1 MKFGTE
7 VRMLREKLI
16 AEINAAKLPPVVV
29 ELILQNLLAEAHALA
44 EMQIKAEA
52 AQDTEEATDGK

>member
-7 VRMLREKLI
+7 VRALREKL
-16 AEINAAKLPPVVV
+16 INAAKLPPVVV
-29 ELILQNLLAEAHALA
+29 ELILQNLLAEAQALA

-52 AQDTEEATDGK
+52 AQETEEATDGK

>member
-7 VRMLREKLI
+7 VRALREKLI

-29 ELILQNLLAEAHALA
+29 ELILQNLLAEAHALT

-52 AQDTEEATDGK
+52 TQETEEATDGK

>member
-7 VRMLREKLI
+7 VRALREKLI

-52 AQDTEEATDGK
+52 ARETEEATDGK

>member
-7 VRMLREKLI
+7 VRALREKLI
-16 AEINAAKLPPVVV
+16 AEINAAMLPPVVV

-44 EMQIKAEA
+44 EKQIKAET
-52 AQDTEEATDGK
+52 AQETEEATDGK